1 MKNYNSVN
9 VAVINKAGK
18 VGKSSISKHLI
29 APMLSASWIKVETF
43 NSSAEGSDA
52 KINGRKFDYVAERIL
67 AREQSFCIDVGSSNY
82 QAVMKSLE
90 EIDGISHEIDFWVVP
105 CRESAG
111 VITDSLSTIEDL
123 VNELRVD
130 PAKIIVIQ
138 NFIEDTEE
146 PSKVFDGVVAAARDV
161 GFSFCRVAIPH
172 NPKFDSFDAEKKSVM
187 EIASDD
193 TDFDA
198 LIEKESNSEER
209 LRLTREVIAVRRAKS
224 LAGRL
229 REVWYATP
237 LAEIT
242 YKREWGQ

>member
-1 MKNYNSVN
+1 MKNHNPVN

-18 VGKSSISKHLI
+18 VGKSTISKHLI
-29 APMLSASWIKVETF
+29 APMLGASWIKIETF
-43 NSSAEGSDA
+43 NSSAVGSEA
-52 KINGRKFDYVAERIL
+52 KINGRKFDYVAERIIS
-67 AREQSFCIDVGSSNY
+67 REQSFCIDIGSSNY
-82 QAVMKSLE
+82 QAVMKSLA
-90 EIDGISHEIDFWVVP
+90 EIDGISHKIDFWVVP

-123 VNELRVD
+123 VNELGVD

-146 PSKVFDGVVAAARDV
+146 PSRVFDGVVEAAHIV
-161 GFSFCRVAIPH
+161 GFNFCRIAIPH
-172 NPKFDSFDAEKKSVM
+172 NPKFDAFDASEKSVM

-198 LIEKESNSEER
+198 LIERETNSEDR

-229 REVWYATP
+229 REVWSATP
-237 LAEIT
+237 LARIT
-242 YKREWGQ
+242 NKWDWYQ